1 MKSVMM
7 RCILTAANEQSKK
20 FVDFLMKRRLCL
32 RNPHRFNINYV
43 VYGNI
48 YNRVTK
54 WLYVIDEELT
64 DGLKKIR
71 VVLRK
76 LKRKIIMY
84 LARFQF
90 DFNFFL
96 WGKRDLQTFTGA
108 RFL

>member
-1 MKSVMM
+1 MK
-7 RCILTAANEQSKK
+7 Q
-20 FVDFLMKRRLCL
+20 RLCL
-32 RNPHRFNINYV
+32 RNLHRFNINYV

-76 LKRKIIMY
+76 LKREDHHVFGTFSI
-84 LARFQF
+84 RFQF
-90 DFNFFL
+90 FFV
-96 WGKRDLQTFTGA
+96 GKAGFTDIHWCEIFIGTDVVLI
-108 RFL
+108 FVTI